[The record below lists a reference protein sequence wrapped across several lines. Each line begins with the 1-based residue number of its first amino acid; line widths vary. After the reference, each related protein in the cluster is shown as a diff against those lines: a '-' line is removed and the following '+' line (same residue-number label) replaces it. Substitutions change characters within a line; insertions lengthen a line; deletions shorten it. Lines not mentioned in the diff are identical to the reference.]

1 MDSHNQQI
9 TRLNQF
15 QRTFIIIWFLMTI
28 FGALNATVLPWLRAG
43 SRFNLNWIPHL
54 RYGHV
59 MFNQNSP
66 EVITIWFRSKSTQGV
81 WRHISEL
88 VPTPAPAY
96 KQARVTPFNE
106 TTEFAIRY
114 FDVTKPKPLV
124 TEKRIRCS
132 EKILYAE

>member
-1 MDSHNQQI
+1 M
-9 TRLNQF
+9 QF
-15 QRTFIIIWFLMTI
+15 CWERFFWLLMTI

-96 KQARVTPFNE
+96 KQARVNINLFLEPRYLPWLCTETPFNE
-106 TTEFAIRY
+106 T
-114 FDVTKPKPLV
+114 PKQNKQASYV
-124 TEKRIRCS
+124 
-132 EKILYAE
+132 